1 MGLKISRCPR
11 WVPRWE
17 AGLMR
22 WELNRREAAWR
33 VEAGGCRLDRHPR
46 DKPLGCLLVDA
57 RHDNWFR
64 DFLARRSASPQ
75 MQGVRFEV
83 EQDGP
88 FQGEAILLDWKPKP
102 MLILPED

>member
-1 MGLKISRCPR
+1 
-11 WVPRWE
+11 
-17 AGLMR
+17 MR

-57 RHDNWFR
+57 RYDNLYR
-64 DFLARRSASPQ
+64 DFIASYGVGVEARLGLLPR
-75 MQGVRFEV
+75 EV
-83 EQDGP
+83 ERDANPIGS
-88 FQGEAILLDWKPKP
+88 GILLDWKPKP

>member
-1 MGLKISRCPR
+1 MGLKITVWPHQLSPG
-11 WVPRWE
+11 WT
-17 AGLMR
+17 GNMR
-22 WELNRREAAWR
+22 WELNRREAEWR
-33 VEAGGCRLDRHPR
+33 VLEGGCRLDCHARA
-46 DKPLGCLLVDA
+46 KPLGWLLVDA
-57 RHDNWFR
+57 RYDNWFR